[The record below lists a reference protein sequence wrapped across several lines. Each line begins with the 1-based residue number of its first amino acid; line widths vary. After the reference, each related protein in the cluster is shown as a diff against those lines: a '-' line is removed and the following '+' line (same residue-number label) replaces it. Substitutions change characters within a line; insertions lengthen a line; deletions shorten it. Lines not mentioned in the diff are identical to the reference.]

1 MGGWVGLLG
10 LGMRGLTFHAEAG
23 RQQWKSA
30 FGRSKGGGEN
40 IVQIFNSSG
49 KPASFSS
56 TNTF

>member
-1 MGGWVGLLG
+1 MGLLG